1 MIKDTSTF
9 VITNI
14 ATFVIVSELFRRL
27 EQPAAQDDFINTVDD
42 QDIHELFTA
51 LNIARGRY
59 LQKLKE
65 RIES

>member
-1 MIKDTSTF
+1 MTEDTPTF
-9 VITNI
+9 
-14 ATFVIVSELFRRL
+14 ALVSALFRRL
-27 EQPAAQDDFINTVDD
+27 EQQAAQDDFINTVDE